1 VIYVILFPQYAL
13 HPCSTMTPRT
23 RELWNDGALARYIA
37 DKTKGD
43 EDIQQR
49 IWSELTMMSI
59 HDETDPIDMADMI
72 LEDYQESVPSD

>member
-1 VIYVILFPQYAL
+1 
-13 HPCSTMTPRT
+13 MTPRT

-59 HDETDPIDMADMI
+59 HDETDPIDMVDMI